1 MKPPEQW
8 NHQILK
14 KLEKELNASKK
25 KAKSA
30 RQEGDRVTSIFNEGR
45 IAGLITA
52 AKYLIGEIE

>member
-52 AKYLIGEIE
+52 AKIIEGKL